1 MQYKQILKV
10 VKIAEMT
17 GRTTGKNLVDKVEE
31 VLALWK
37 KIICAK
43 HVLCEEEKC
52 QTLSQHLHSLIAS
65 WESSVDKVCR
75 IFISSSVETEV
86 DMLFEICDILCINE
100 AIALPFWKVQARH
113 FLRCQANLQ
122 SKNGWRKYSEGM
134 WDAQPETV
142 GQPGCVTRIK

>member
-1 MQYKQILKV
+1 
-10 VKIAEMT
+10 MT
-17 GRTTGKNLVDKVEE
+17 GRTAGKNLVDKVEE

-37 KIICAK
+37 KIIFAK

-100 AIALPFWKVQARH
+100 AIALPF
-113 FLRCQANLQ
+113 
-122 SKNGWRKYSEGM
+122 
-134 WDAQPETV
+134 
-142 GQPGCVTRIK
+142 